1 MSIKSYVG
9 ARADTP
15 KEEHQ
20 ILVKDIMTTNLI
32 LFRPDQ
38 NVHDA
43 MELLIKNK
51 ISGGPVVDSDGKL
64 VGMISEGD
72 CIKEISHCKYYNI
85 PMATHKLE
93 DFMVKDVHT
102 MKPNTDIFELG
113 NQFYK
118 QKIRRFP
125 VVDQGKLV
133 GQVSQFDVLKAILNS
148 KHQRW

>member
-1 MSIKSYVG
+1 MSIKNYVG
-9 ARADTP
+9 ARAETP

-51 ISGGPVVDSDGKL
+51 ISGGPVADSDGKL

-85 PMATHKLE
+85 PMATHKLS
-93 DFMVKDVHT
+93 DFMITDVHT
-102 MKPNTDIFELG
+102 IKPTTDIFELG
-113 NQFYK
+113 NQFHK

-133 GQVSQFDVLKAILNS
+133 GQVSQFDVLKAILTS
-148 KHQRW
+148 KHQLW